1 MFLNLARTIVILLT
15 LTSLA
20 LAQICAIPGNDG
32 SASLSGIVNSYWRP
46 SATASYG
53 PTSTSISLSDKT
65 GASSTLNSGDLVLII
80 QMQCADINFSNT
92 NAYGD
97 GISET
102 GDGNASGYSNPSNC
116 LAGQHEYVRAGPGS
130 NDSNLDLSL
139 SPLQFTYV
147 QATGTNTQGRR
158 SFQIIRVPQYIDAT
172 LTATVNAPPWN
183 GNTGGIVAL
192 DIARN
197 LNLNSQS
204 INVDGL
210 GFRGGGG
217 RDRSVTD
224 GVNRYRWD
232 NDTRHA
238 SKGEGIAG
246 TPRYV
251 SNKTE
256 PNTGNPAS
264 ITDNGSSWRGY
275 PTGSSSTGDFARG
288 APGNAGGGGIF
299 WNGSSDNG
307 GGAGGGNGG
316 TGGRGGA
323 GWRSFGYTGVAA
335 DYSNLPEKKW
345 GFGGSTI
352 PASVGQIVLGGGG
365 GAGDNNNNS
374 TATLSSGANGGGIV
388 LIRAHNITGTG
399 SISARGARA
408 ADNPLNDGAG
418 GGGAGGSIVV
428 ISRNSSATL
437 DLDVRGGR
445 GGDAWPTGGSA
456 HGTGGGG
463 GGGVIIS
470 SSSYSTQLSGGVA
483 GDTTTSDSP
492 AGGAKHGAESGATGI
507 ETLISLATDSPGV
520 NTAYNCLADIAVNKT
535 IDTST
540 AAITAGLITD
550 ADGSGNVTPGDTV
563 TFNIEVTNL
572 GLSNASSIVINDSVP
587 AAYSYA
593 ASSMTGGDFQNESDP
608 AGTGLSWTISN
619 LAASSSS
626 TLTFRA
632 LVNEALPSSYE
643 NTVNAST
650 SSLESTNDN
659 NSSSVTP
666 DVLRIVKYVC
676 NESTESDNSCDT
688 SDFSFTSSA
697 SPGDILIYK
706 ITYENFAT
714 PITQFVFE
722 DTVPIFTSLIEDGF
736 GSPNEA
742 RIECHN
748 ATGNIDIDLG
758 SLPITMVTADIIA
771 SCSGTILP
779 SQTGAV
785 LFKAR
790 VN

>member
-1 MFLNLARTIVILLT
+1 MSLNLAKSIVSLLT
-15 LTSLA
+15 LSSLA

-32 SASLSGIVNSYWRP
+32 SANLSGIVNGYWKP
-46 SATASYG
+46 SVAASYG
-53 PTSTSISLSDKT
+53 PTSTSIGLSNKA
-65 GASSTLNSGDLVLII
+65 GASNTLSSGDLVLII
-80 QMQCADINFSNT
+80 QMQCADINTSNT

-97 GISET
+97 GVSET
-102 GDGNASGYSNPSNC
+102 GDGNASGYSNPSHC

-130 NDSNLDLSL
+130 NDSNLDLSI
-139 SPLQFTYV
+139 SPLEFNYM
-147 QATGTNTQGRR
+147 QAEATNSQGRR

-172 LTATVNAPPWN
+172 LTAIVNAPPWN
-183 GNTGGIVAL
+183 GDTGGIVAL
-192 DIARN
+192 DVARN
-197 LNLNSQS
+197 LNMNSQS

-217 RDRSVTD
+217 RNRSVTD

-251 SNKTE
+251 SNKIAA
-256 PNTGNPAS
+256 NTGSPAS
-264 ITDNGSSWRGY
+264 ITDNGASWRGY

-288 APGNAGGGGIF
+288 APANAGGGGIY
-299 WNGSSDNG
+299 WNASSDNG

-316 TGGRGGA
+316 AGGRGGA

-345 GFGGSTI
+345 GFGGSSV
-352 PASVGQIVLGGGG
+352 PASVAQVVLGGGG

-374 TATLSSGANGGGIV
+374 TANQSSGANGGGIV

-428 ISRNSSATL
+428 ISRNSSASL
-437 DLDVRGGR
+437 NLDVRGGR

-470 SSSYSTQLSGGVA
+470 TNTHSTQVAGGVA
-483 GDTTTSDSP
+483 GDTSTSDSP
-492 AGGAKHGAESGATGI
+492 AGGAKHGAQSGATGI
-507 ETLISLATDSPGV
+507 ETLISLASDSPGI
-520 NTAYNCLADIAVNKT
+520 NTAYNCLADIAVSKT
-535 IDTST
+535 IDTSA
-540 AAITAGLITD
+540 AAITSGLVSD
-550 ADGSGNVTPGDTV
+550 ADSSGNVTPGDTV
-563 TFNIEVTNL
+563 TFSIEVTNL
-572 GLSNASSIVINDSVP
+572 GLSDANSIVINDIVP
-587 AAYSYA
+587 AAYSYVT
-593 ASSMTGGDFQNESDP
+593 SSLTGGDFQNDSDP
-608 AGTGLSWTISN
+608 TGTGLSWTLST
-619 LAASSSS
+619 LTAGSST

-632 LVNEALPSSYE
+632 LVNEALASTYE
-643 NTVNAST
+643 NTANAST
-650 SSLESTNDN
+650 SSLEISSAN

-676 NESTESDNSCDT
+676 NETNESDNSCDAA
-688 SDFSFTSSA
+688 DFAFSSSA
-697 SPGDILIYK
+697 SPGDILVYK

-714 PITQFVFE
+714 PITNFIFQ
-722 DTVPIFTSLIEDGF
+722 DTVPIFTSLLEDGF
-736 GSPNEA
+736 GSPNEV

-758 SLPITMVTADIIA
+758 SLPISTVTADIIA